1 MVPAKDPEPMDTM
14 RRSLTP
20 AASGNSCS
28 LWSRCV
34 MVAATPPRCGG
45 DGRAH
50 VQRPDGTGGGADVA
64 DVEVQVV
71 AVDDVGAGEEEGR
84 RRGEV
89 VAGHQQRRHD
99 VPEQDVPEH
108 PPQRGPLPSSEQE
121 RRPPAPRA
129 SSGASAAL
137 LPPVLPPYAHLFL
150 FDVWAPPPP
159 PITLSQCDSRL
170 VTRPAPS
177 SSVAACVAQRQAAP
191 LPRQQVMAVAFLIS
205 RLPRHV
211 QAHVLWCFCIHIAYW
226 GNIFNLEENL
236 QRLIHPTEIPR
247 FGRQWY

>member
-20 AASGNSCS
+20 AASGNSRS

-34 MVAATPPRCGG
+34 MVAATTPPPTPPYAGAIN
-45 DGRAH
+45 RAP

-64 DVEVQVV
+64 EVEVQVV

-89 VAGHQQRRHD
+89 VAGRHG
-99 VPEQDVPEH
+99 VPEQGIPEH
-108 PPQRGPLPSSEQE
+108 PPQRGPIPSLELE

-137 LPPVLPPYAHLFL
+137 LPPILPPYAHLFL

-159 PITLSQCDSRL
+159 PTLSQCDSRL

-191 LPRQQVMAVAFLIS
+191 LPRQQVMHGCRFSHL
-205 RLPRHV
+205 
-211 QAHVLWCFCIHIAYW
+211 QAAKACASCNNFTTQSMCFGVSVSILHIGATYSIW
-226 GNIFNLEENL
+226 
-236 QRLIHPTEIPR
+236 QV
-247 FGRQWY
+247 

>member
-20 AASGNSCS
+20 AASGNSC
-28 LWSRCV
+28 
-34 MVAATPPRCGG
+34 
-45 DGRAH
+45 D
-50 VQRPDGTGGGADVA
+50 GADVA

-89 VAGHQQRRHD
+89 VSGHQQRRHD

-211 QAHVLWCFCIHIAYW
+211 QAATILLHSMCFGVSVSISHIGATYSIW
-226 GNIFNLEENL
+226 
-236 QRLIHPTEIPR
+236 QV
-247 FGRQWY
+247 